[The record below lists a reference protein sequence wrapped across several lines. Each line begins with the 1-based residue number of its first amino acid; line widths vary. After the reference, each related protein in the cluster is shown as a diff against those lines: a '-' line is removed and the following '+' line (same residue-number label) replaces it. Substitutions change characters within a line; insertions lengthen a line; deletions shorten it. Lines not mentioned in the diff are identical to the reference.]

1 MYQFV
6 LACYRA
12 LSYVINFHH
21 GMVRQKLV
29 GKPEAGKVQVILF
42 EIDYAIFYTN
52 LHELFCQFI
61 TWTNWENTGKF
72 TDNCWISCQVMADMK
87 KVYNN
92 FIIISLYNNA
102 GCPNQ
107 ASLNMDQP
115 STSTFPSL
123 YVRYA
128 FCIVAI
134 KVTNQ
139 MCIKEKMKEN
149 HSFFH

>member
-29 GKPEAGKVQVILF
+29 GKPEAGKV
-42 EIDYAIFYTN
+42 
-52 LHELFCQFI
+52 
-61 TWTNWENTGKF
+61 
-72 TDNCWISCQVMADMK
+72 
-87 KVYNN
+87 
-92 FIIISLYNNA
+92 NNA
-102 GCPNQ
+102 GCLNQ

-115 STSTFPSL
+115 STCTFPSL

-128 FCIVAI
+128 LCIDAI

-149 HSFFH
+149 NFLLMFQKKKLRPKFPIFDPPTSISLDDLENLFIHFVMKDLRNRWLTLHNSFFH